1 MNTIN
6 KPAVIRAALIDRLEN
21 NLESLIELVNAAH
34 DVPVEHCNSLDI
46 ALTDH
51 ADRAAKVLLIHTEL
65 PSVFADTGAT
75 FEQWNLFRVK
85 TEQRLLRYAAELTD
99 LCLKS
104 HDFPVEI
111 GLTATDI
118 EITDAANRLNDLMTS
133 LDIYDE
139 MLDEL
144 GFSIYDGIDF
154 NSEV

>member
-21 NLESLIELVNAAH
+21 NLESLIELVKAAH
-34 DVPVEHCNSLDI
+34 DVPVEYCNTTDI

-85 TEQRLLRYAAELTD
+85 TEERLLRYTAELTD
-99 LCLKS
+99 LCLQS
-104 HDFPVEI
+104 HDLPVEI

-118 EITDAANRLNDLMTS
+118 QITDAANRVNEIMTA
-133 LDIYDE
+133 IAVYDE